1 MKETEETSS
10 NIQQT
15 YDKLSH
21 PYCGTSKCCG
31 KCATATT
38 SMAIKI
44 KTEEERLN
52 EEFES
57 HCMRFFKGIQG

>member
-1 MKETEETSS
+1 MKENEQKSS

-31 KCATATT
+31 QCATATT
-38 SMAIKI
+38 AIVI
-44 KTEEERLN
+44 N
-52 EEFES
+52 ENMDAEFEE
-57 HCMRFFKGIQG
+57 HCKNFFKGENKEK

>member
-1 MKETEETSS
+1 MKGTENKST
-10 NIQQT
+10 NIQQQ

-21 PYCGTSKCCG
+21 PYCGTDKCCG

-38 SMAIKI
+38 SMAIQI

-52 EEFES
+52 EEFTS
-57 HCMRFFKGIQG
+57 HCKAFFKGE

>member
-21 PYCGTSKCCG
+21 PHCGTDKCCG
-31 KCATATT
+31 KCTTASI
-38 SMAIKI
+38 SMATLV
-44 KTEEERLN
+44 KTEEDQLN